1 MKITDEQ
8 KTKGIEIATGLK
20 ITVLYIN
27 DKGEFF
33 TSENLAQLSVAGD
46 KKKYQKLDFALAVEE
61 DFEVTVEMIHSLDT
75 VEEVQTILDAELVG
89 LGDAEIIAA
98 CEARIEEL
106 TN

>member
-46 KKKYQKLDFALAVEE
+46 KRSTKIRFC
-61 DFEVTVEMIHSLDT
+61 SSSRR
-75 VEEVQTILDAELVG
+75 G
-89 LGDAEIIAA
+89 L
-98 CEARIEEL
+98 
-106 TN
+106 